1 MENIQVTFLFTTPR
15 VQTRSPGLSW
25 DLTEPGAP
33 RKQRSDSLVKEAARS
48 TYRAMAAPAALWR
61 LESEAGAAI
70 FRSWG
75 RPQQLPL
82 LIWSGKG
89 LEERETW
96 PKSRDS
102 HSKGSLGQHSPC
114 RPSHLGVSRNI
125 QVRNRRPA
133 SRNQR
138 KS

>member
-33 RKQRSDSLVKEAARS
+33 IKQTRDSLVKEAARS

-89 LEERETW
+89 FRGT
-96 PKSRDS
+96 
-102 HSKGSLGQHSPC
+102 GN
-114 RPSHLGVSRNI
+114 V
-125 QVRNRRPA
+125 A
-133 SRNQR
+133 
-138 KS
+138 